1 MDIVNTLEL
10 IIPKM
15 RQQMFQKRIY
25 SLDVLYEAIEE
36 VGKYYSIKEID
47 IFFAKLGIFLK
58 SQEITELLHHCRHSE
73 TQIDLIKLVYL
84 FRTTIPE
91 DIVDE
96 LNEIFNILSNG
107 QASINLDELMKHLN
121 EKEHPQCELMKKD
134 LQFIKDSVI
143 KGIKNIIGDKT
154 EILREEFLE
163 FHYNIFWIMP
173 DFQIEHFKRELPLM
187 WGIRR
192 LR

>member
-134 LQFIKDSVI
+134 LKFIKDSVI
-143 KGIKNIIGDKT
+143 KGIKNIIGDKN

-163 FHYNIFWIMP
+163 FHYNIFWVMP
-173 DFQIEHFKRELPLM
+173 EYCHGNFRKKIALM
-187 WGIRR
+187 WNVQF
-192 LR
+192 

>member
-121 EKEHPQCELMKKD
+121 EKKYK
-134 LQFIKDSVI
+134 
-143 KGIKNIIGDKT
+143 
-154 EILREEFLE
+154 
-163 FHYNIFWIMP
+163 
-173 DFQIEHFKRELPLM
+173 
-187 WGIRR
+187 
-192 LR
+192 

>member
-36 VGKYYSIKEID
+36 VGKYYPIKEID
-47 IFFAKLGIFLK
+47 IFFGKLGIFLK

-73 TQIDLIKLVYL
+73 TQIDLIKYVYL
-84 FRTTIPE
+84 FRTSIPE

-96 LNEIFNILSNG
+96 LNEIFNILSKG
-107 QASINLDELMKHLN
+107 QSSIDINELIKNLN
-121 EKEHPQCELMKKD
+121 EKEHPQCELMKKN
-134 LQFIKDSVI
+134 LQYIKDSVI
-143 KGIKNIIGDKT
+143 KGIKNIIGDKN

-163 FHYNIFWIMP
+163 FHYNIFWVMP
-173 DFQIEHFKRELPLM
+173 EYCHGNFRKKIALM
-187 WGIRR
+187 WNVQF
-192 LR
+192 

>member
-36 VGKYYSIKEID
+36 VGKYYPIKEID
-47 IFFAKLGIFLK
+47 IFFAKIGVYLK
-58 SQEITELLHHCRHSE
+58 SQEITELLNYCRYNES
-73 TQIDLIKLVYL
+73 QIDLVKFVYL
-84 FRTTIPE
+84 FRTAVPT

-96 LNEIFNILSNG
+96 LNEIFNTLSNG
-107 QASINLDELMKHLN
+107 QDSINMNDLIQNLN
-121 EKEHPQCELMKKD
+121 VKEHPQCELMKKN

-143 KGIKNIIGDKT
+143 KGFKNIIGNKEDV
-154 EILREEFLE
+154 LREEFLE
-163 FHYNIFWIMP
+163 FHYNIFWVMP
-173 DFQIEHFKRELPLM
+173 EYCHGNFRKRIPNMWNVHF
-187 WGIRR
+187 
-192 LR
+192 

>member
-96 LNEIFNILSNG
+96 LNEIFNILSKG
-107 QASINLDELMKHLN
+107 QSSIDINELIKNLN

-134 LQFIKDSVI
+134 LQYIKDSVI
-143 KGIKNIIGDKT
+143 KGIKNIIGDKND
-154 EILREEFLE
+154 ILREEFLE

-173 DFQIEHFKRELPLM
+173 SYCHGNFRKKIASMWNVHF
-187 WGIRR
+187 
-192 LR
+192 

>member
-163 FHYNIFWIMP
+163 FHYNIFWVMP
-173 DFQIEHFKRELPLM
+173 DYCHNTFRKKISLM
-187 WGIRR
+187 WNVQF
-192 LR
+192 

>member
-163 FHYNIFWIMP
+163 FHYNIFRVMP
-173 DFQIEHFKRELPLM
+173 EYCHGNFRKKIASM
-187 WGIRR
+187 WNVQF
-192 LR
+192 

>member
-163 FHYNIFWIMP
+163 FHYNIFWVMP
-173 DFQIEHFKRELPLM
+173 EYCHGNFRKKIASMWNVHF
-187 WGIRR
+187 
-192 LR
+192 

>member
-107 QASINLDELMKHLN
+107 QSSINIDELISHLN

-163 FHYNIFWIMP
+163 FHYNIFWVMP
-173 DFQIEHFKRELPLM
+173 DYCHGNFRKKIASM
-187 WGIRR
+187 WNVQF
-192 LR
+192 